1 MSTLKLFV
9 WSHFLRQTGA
19 HFAGKCSVCA
29 VAFALAFA
37 SAASAQTP
45 GLGQKVTEADIAAWD
60 ISIMPDGTGLPPG
73 KGIAA
78 EGAKVYAQKC
88 SACHGDNG
96 AAPGAGP
103 MVGGPIDRIEAAKTI
118 GNFYG
123 YSTIVFDFIRRAM
136 PFNQPRTLGNDD
148 VYAVTAYLLAL
159 NKIIGDN
166 DVMNA
171 ETLPKVKMPN
181 RDNFI
186 LPYPDRI

>member
-1 MSTLKLFV
+1 MCTLK
-9 WSHFLRQTGA
+9 FLAGAALVLAAATGA
-19 HFAGKCSVCA
+19 RAE
-29 VAFALAFA
+29 
-37 SAASAQTP
+37 TP
-45 GLGQKVTEADIAAWD
+45 GLGTPVSEADIAAWD

-73 KGIAA
+73 KGTAA

-96 AAPGAGP
+96 RNGAGPGAGP
-103 MVGGPIDRIEAAKTI
+103 LVGGQIDRIEAVKTI

-136 PFNQPRTLGNDD
+136 PYNEPRTLSNDE

-159 NKIIGDN
+159 NKIIGEN
-166 DVMNA
+166 DAMDA
-171 ETLPKVKMPN
+171 QTLPKVKMPN

-186 LPYPDRI
+186 IRFPDRI

>member
-1 MSTLKLFV
+1 MSTLKAL
-9 WSHFLRQTGA
+9 SALALMLACGSA
-19 HFAGKCSVCA
+19 A
-29 VAFALAFA
+29 VAE
-37 SAASAQTP
+37 TP
-45 GLGQKVTEADIAAWD
+45 GLGKPVPEADIAAWD
-60 ISIMPDGTGLPPG
+60 ISVMPDGTGLPPG
-73 KGIAA
+73 KGTAV
-78 EGAKVYAQKC
+78 EGAVVYAQKC

-96 AAPGAGP
+96 RNGAGPGAGP

-136 PFNQPRTLGNDD
+136 PFNQPRTLGNDE

-171 ETLPKVKMPN
+171 QTLPKVKMPN

-186 LPYPDRI
+186 IRFPDRI